1 MSETVAA
8 ILEAHRA
15 GTQSPAE
22 TVARTFARIAAHADP
37 AVFISLRPEAEAV
50 ADARALADKSLPL
63 YGVPVAIK
71 DNIDVA
77 GLPTTA
83 ACPAFAYQPA
93 RDAAAVA
100 RLKRAGA
107 IVIGKTNLDQFAT
120 GLVGIRSPY
129 GIPRNPFDPQ
139 LSPGGSSSGSAVAVA
154 AGLVP
159 LALGTDTAGSGRV
172 PAGLNNIVGLKPSL
186 GLVSTVGV
194 VPACRSL
201 DCVSLFALTT
211 DDAFAA
217 LAAIAGP
224 DDDGYSRAL
233 PLGAPGA
240 LPPVLRVAVPSA
252 AGRIFFGDKRAEAAF
267 EASLK
272 IASALGARLVEIDFA
287 PFLEAAQLLYEG
299 PWVAERWAAVGSF
312 IAANPDAVHPVTRAI
327 IETGTK
333 PSAVDTFR
341 AFYRLAELRQRA
353 RACFADI
360 DVLMVPTAPAAYTI
374 AEVEADP
381 VRLNSNLGTYTNFV
395 NLLDLA
401 GLAVPAA
408 IADDGTPFGV
418 TFLAPAG
425 QDALLASIGRTFH
438 AGTGAA
444 ARRACARRCRS
455 LRRSRPALRPDE
467 VAVAVVG
474 AHLSGMPLNGELR
487 ARNARFLETGK
498 TAPDYKLFALPNS
511 SPPKPGSA
519 GRRPRERPRHRG
531 RAVGA
536 ELRGVRAV
544 RGRHPAA
551 ARDRHAH
558 ARRRPPGQRISGGG
572 ERDEGRA
579 GYFGNGRMASVCN
592 EGDEWHGPLNAG
604 FDWMKLPAAASC
616 PALCRA
622 STSLRLR
629 NAAKTWM
636 AGTSPAMTK
645 SLDYND
651 ST

>member
-1 MSETVAA
+1 MTKTRARHVTCVRSSVDPEPGVSETVAA

-37 AVFISLRPEAEAV
+37 AVFISLRPEADAV
-50 ADARALADKSLPL
+50 ADARALTDKRLPL

-77 GLPTTA
+77 GVPTTA
-83 ACPAFAYQPA
+83 ACPGFVYQPE

-186 GLVSTVGV
+186 GLVSTAGV

-252 AGRIFFGDKRAEAAF
+252 AGRIFFGDKRAQAAF
-267 EASLK
+267 DASLK
-272 IASALGARLVEIDFA
+272 IASALGARVVEIDFA

-327 IETGTK
+327 IETGLK

-408 IADDGTPFGV
+408 IAGDGTPFGV

-438 AGTGAA
+438 AGTGLPLGATRKA
-444 ARRACARRCRS
+444 MPQLTPLA
-455 LRRSRPALRPDE
+455 PALLPNE

-487 ARNARFLETGK
+487 ARNARFLETSK
-498 TAPDYKLFALPNS
+498 TAPDYKLFALPGA
-511 SPPKPGSA
+511 SPPKPGLLGVAPGKGHAIEVELWALSYGEFGRFVSDVPPPLA
-519 GRRPRERPRHRG
+519 IGTLNLADGRRVKGFLVEADATKG
-531 RAVGA
+531 
-536 ELRGVRAV
+536 
-544 RGRHPAA
+544 
-551 ARDRHAH
+551 ARD
-558 ARRRPPGQRISGGG
+558 ISEMGGWRAFVTKEMNG
-572 ERDEGRA
+572 TGR
-579 GYFGNGRMASVCN
+579 
-592 EGDEWHGPLNAG
+592 
-604 FDWMKLPAAASC
+604 
-616 PALCRA
+616 
-622 STSLRLR
+622 
-629 NAAKTWM
+629 
-636 AGTSPAMTK
+636 
-645 SLDYND
+645 
-651 ST
+651 

>member
-1 MSETVAA
+1 MTKARDRHVTCVRSSVDPETGVSETVAA
-8 ILEAHRA
+8 IVEAHRA

-50 ADARALADKSLPL
+50 ADARALTDKSLPL

-107 IVIGKTNLDQFAT
+107 VIIGKTNLDQFAT

-186 GLVSTVGV
+186 GLVSTAGV

-252 AGRIFFGDKRAEAAF
+252 AGRIFFGDKRAQASF

-299 PWVAERWAAVGSF
+299 PWVAERWAAVGS
-312 IAANPDAVHPVTRAI
+312 VHR
-327 IETGTK
+327 
-333 PSAVDTFR
+333 
-341 AFYRLAELRQRA
+341 
-353 RACFADI
+353 
-360 DVLMVPTAPAAYTI
+360 
-374 AEVEADP
+374 
-381 VRLNSNLGTYTNFV
+381 
-395 NLLDLA
+395 
-401 GLAVPAA
+401 
-408 IADDGTPFGV
+408 
-418 TFLAPAG
+418 G
-425 QDALLASIGRTFH
+425 QS
-438 AGTGAA
+438 
-444 ARRACARRCRS
+444 RCRS
-455 LRRSRPALRPDE
+455 SGDALD
-467 VAVAVVG
+467 
-474 AHLSGMPLNGELR
+474 H
-487 ARNARFLETGK
+487 
-498 TAPDYKLFALPNS
+498 
-511 SPPKPGSA
+511 
-519 GRRPRERPRHRG
+519 
-531 RAVGA
+531 
-536 ELRGVRAV
+536 
-544 RGRHPAA
+544 
-551 ARDRHAH
+551 RDRHTSQARSIRSARSTDWRNCASARAH
-558 ARRRPPGQRISGGG
+558 VSP
-572 ERDEGRA
+572 
-579 GYFGNGRMASVCN
+579 
-592 EGDEWHGPLNAG
+592 
-604 FDWMKLPAAASC
+604 
-616 PALCRA
+616 
-622 STSLRLR
+622 TS
-629 NAAKTWM
+629 M
-636 AGTSPAMTK
+636 C
-645 SLDYND
+645 
-651 ST
+651 

>member
-1 MSETVAA
+1 MTKARDRHVTCVRSSVDPEPGVSETVAA
-8 ILEAHRA
+8 IVEAHRA
-15 GTQSPAE
+15 GMQSPAE

-37 AVFISLRPEAEAV
+37 AVFISLRPEADAL
-50 ADARALADKSLPL
+50 ADARALADKNLPL

-83 ACPAFAYQPA
+83 ACPGFAYQPE

-107 IVIGKTNLDQFAT
+107 VIIGKTNLDQFAT

-186 GLVSTVGV
+186 GLVSTAGV

-224 DDDGYSRAL
+224 DDDSYSRAL
-233 PLGAPGA
+233 PLGTPGA

-252 AGRIFFGDKRAEAAF
+252 AGRIFFGDKRAQASF

-312 IAANPDAVHPVTRAI
+312 IAANPGAVHPVTRAI
-327 IETGTK
+327 IETGRN

-425 QDALLASIGRTFH
+425 QDSLLASIGRTFH
-438 AGTGAA
+438 AGTDLPLGATRKA
-444 ARRACARRCRS
+444 MPQLMPLAPS
-455 LRRSRPALRPDE
+455 LLPDE

-498 TAPDYKLFALPNS
+498 TAPDYKLFALPDS
-511 SPPKPGSA
+511 SPPKPGLLGVPPGTGHAIAVELWALNYESFGRFVSEIPPPLA
-519 GRRPRERPRHRG
+519 IGTLTLADGRRVKGFLVEADATRG
-531 RAVGA
+531 
-536 ELRGVRAV
+536 
-544 RGRHPAA
+544 
-551 ARDRHAH
+551 ARDISEMGGWRAFVMKEMNET
-558 ARRRPPGQRISGGG
+558 RR
-572 ERDEGRA
+572 
-579 GYFGNGRMASVCN
+579 
-592 EGDEWHGPLNAG
+592 
-604 FDWMKLPAAASC
+604 
-616 PALCRA
+616 
-622 STSLRLR
+622 
-629 NAAKTWM
+629 
-636 AGTSPAMTK
+636 
-645 SLDYND
+645 
-651 ST
+651 

>member
-1 MSETVAA
+1 MTPPRWRGSSA
-8 ILEAHRA
+8 
-15 GTQSPAE
+15 PAP
-22 TVARTFARIAAHADP
+22 I
-37 AVFISLRPEAEAV
+37 I
-50 ADARALADKSLPL
+50 
-63 YGVPVAIK
+63 
-71 DNIDVA
+71 
-77 GLPTTA
+77 
-83 ACPAFAYQPA
+83 
-93 RDAAAVA
+93 
-100 RLKRAGA
+100 
-107 IVIGKTNLDQFAT
+107 IGKTNLDQFAT

-186 GLVSTVGV
+186 GLVSTAGV

-252 AGRIFFGDKRAEAAF
+252 AGRIFFGDKRAQASF

-299 PWVAERWAAVGSF
+299 PWVAERWAAVGAF
-312 IAANPDAVHPVTRAI
+312 IAANPDAVHPVTRSI

-408 IADDGTPFGV
+408 IA
-418 TFLAPAG
+418 
-425 QDALLASIGRTFH
+425 RRRH
-438 AGTGAA
+438 AVRRHLPGARRARCAAREHRAHVSRRHRAA
-444 ARRACARRCRS
+444 ARRDCAKRCLS
-455 LRRSRPALRPDE
+455 LRRSRRRCVPNE

-498 TAPDYKLFALPNS
+498 TAPDYKLFALPDS
-511 SPPKPGSA
+511 SPPKPGLLGVAPGGGHAIEVELWALSYECVRTVRVPTFRRRSRSA
-519 GRRPRERPRHRG
+519 RSRSPT
-531 RAVGA
+531 
-536 ELRGVRAV
+536 
-544 RGRHPAA
+544 A
-551 ARDRHAH
+551 ARVKGFLVEANATKG
-558 ARRRPPGQRISGGG
+558 ARDISELGGW
-572 ERDEGRA
+572 RA
-579 GYFGNGRMASVCN
+579 FV
-592 EGDEWHGPLNAG
+592 
-604 FDWMKLPAAASC
+604 
-616 PALCRA
+616 
-622 STSLRLR
+622 TS
-629 NAAKTWM
+629 NKF
-636 AGTSPAMTK
+636 
-645 SLDYND
+645 
-651 ST
+651 